1 MGILSILSYGTLIF
15 IGLSS
20 YKYLP
25 FVYFLRFY
33 RLPLKYLYLQK
44 PKDVIVDKV
53 FLQKFSESFSEFEV
67 FKKTKRST
75 YCSILECDM
84 YFHKTNSS
92 YFVEM
97 DLARSELFSKNF
109 KQFFW
114 YYQDLKSNN
123 GGNVDKKDD
132 DNNKQKDQKRKFST
146 KNGGLLHWPYVA
158 LGTVSTSFLKEIKPF
173 EKYYTESRV
182 LTWDSKWFYILTV
195 FKLTNSDRVV
205 AIGVAKLVFKDGR
218 KTIPPQEILEICNL
232 LNDKVEKIRLN
243 NLKFVNNYT
252 DQSVLTEIDFGI

>member
-1 MGILSILSYGTLIF
+1 MGLLSVLAYGTILF
-15 IGLSS
+15 IGISS

-33 RLPLKYLYLQK
+33 RLPLKYLYFEK
-44 PKDVIVDKV
+44 PKNKIINKE
-53 FLQKFSESFSEFEV
+53 FLKKFSENFSEFEV
-67 FKKTKRST
+67 FKKSKRFT

-92 YFVEM
+92 YFIEM
-97 DLARSELFSKNF
+97 DLARSELFSRNF

-114 YYQDLKSNN
+114 YYQDLKSKNN
-123 GGNVDKKDD
+123 SDNDKKDD
-132 DNNKQKDQKRKFST
+132 DSNNNNKKKKFST
-146 KNGGLLHWPYVA
+146 KNGGLLNWPYVA

-182 LTWDSKWFYILTV
+182 LTWDSKWFYILTY
-195 FKLTNSDRVV
+195 FKLTKSDRIV
-205 AIGVAKLVFKDGR
+205 AIGIAKLVFKDDR
-218 KTIPPQEILEICNL
+218 KTIPPKEILEICNL
-232 LNDKVEKIRLN
+232 FNDKVEKIRLN

-252 DQSVLTEIDFGI
+252 DQSELIEIDFGI